1 MNAGQDMD
9 MYAEAVLERESLLDE
24 LKKEQEILS
33 DRFHELRN
41 TMTDD
46 HQILESHK
54 VMPADV
60 KTICRTAL
68 TITEIQKRQQEVS
81 EEISSLSES
90 LLSYKNMSETL
101 KALRE
106 KGNLQDADYGSI
118 LEKITVLAEGV
129 EICFKTG
136 TRYTVK

>member
-1 MNAGQDMD
+1 
-9 MYAEAVLERESLLDE
+9 
-24 LKKEQEILS
+24 
-33 DRFHELRN
+33 
-41 TMTDD
+41 MTDD

-68 TITEIQKRQQEVS
+68 TVTEIQKRQQEVS

-90 LLSYKNMSETL
+90 LLSYKTMSETL

-106 KGNLQDADYGSI
+106 KGNLQDSDYGSI